1 VGDDSLR
8 YALMTSMITGAMGAF
23 CYWRAT
29 KTLKSDLARGS
40 VTVLG

>member
-1 VGDDSLR
+1 MLTTILSGL
-8 YALMTSMITGAMGAF
+8 IGAF

-40 VTVLG
+40 YTAAKS